1 MKSYR
6 YTVVDVFTTEVL
18 KGNALAVFPDA
29 SDLDTTTMQ
38 KIAREFNLT
47 ETVFVLP
54 ATRTDCAAT
63 LRIFTPAKELP
74 FAGHPTVGGAFVLL
88 QEGIV
93 PKNSSAFV
101 VEEQIGPVP
110 IRVDGGPRPMIW
122 LRTPPIHEGRCYDS
136 ALCAAA
142 LGLEQQDLLPIKPQL
157 LNAGNPTVIVAAQD
171 KAAVDRASPDLA
183 GLKSLKGADSE
194 PFCVFLFTPTAEGA
208 YSRMFAPEY
217 GIAEDPATGS
227 STGPL
232 AAYMIRHKLVSPQAG
247 TRFISEQGTKMGR
260 RSFLHVEI
268 QGEQGADG
276 IYVGGHV
283 TPIAEGVMKLDS
295 HADAKEKRN
304 VRAASTSKAAR

>member
-6 YTVVDVFTTEVL
+6 YTVMDVFTTEAL

-29 SDLDTTTMQ
+29 SDLDSTTMQ
-38 KIAREFNLT
+38 KVARELNLT

-54 ATRTDCAAT
+54 ATRQDCAAT
-63 LRIFTPAKELP
+63 LRIFTPAKELE

-88 QEGIV
+88 EEGIV

-110 IRVDGGPRPMIW
+110 LRIDSGARPMIW
-122 LRTPPIHEGRCYDS
+122 LRTPPIREGRCYDS

-142 LGLEQQDLLPIKPQL
+142 LGLEPQDLLFIEPQL
-157 LNAGNPTVIVAAQD
+157 LNAGNPTLIVAAKD
-171 KAAVDRASPDLA
+171 KAAVDRAWLDLA
-183 GLKSLKGADSE
+183 GQKTLKGRESE
-194 PFCVFLFTPTAEGA
+194 PFCVFLFAPTPEGA

-232 AAYMIRHKLVSPQAG
+232 AAYMIKHKLVSGQAG

-260 RSFLHVEI
+260 RSLLHVEV
-268 QGEQGADG
+268 QGEDDG
-276 IYVGGHV
+276 IYIGGHV
-283 TPIAEGVMKLDS
+283 TS
-295 HADAKEKRN
+295 
-304 VRAASTSKAAR
+304 